1 MHFSC
6 ALADMPA
13 LPSPTAHKTA
23 ARDALKRRALELH
36 AKGEPL
42 TLIAQKLS
50 MPMRTLKRALRAA
63 GIPPAKRG
71 RPASREDLF

>member
-6 ALADMPA
+6 ALSDVQT
-13 LPSPTAHKTA
+13 LPPPTAHKTA
-23 ARDALKRRALELH
+23 ARDALKRRALELYG
-36 AKGEPL
+36 KGEPL
-42 TLIAQKLS
+42 TLISQKLS

-71 RPASREDLF
+71 RPASREELF